1 MNKSEKPYK
10 PLDRWDEICYKFK
23 AFDHSY
29 VKNFRSIE
37 YINKD
42 IEGKSSAEVVN
53 ILHQKK
59 AEYDFFLRVIEY
71 IHKGYSKRISLSQY
85 YHYYKRLDT
94 ETHVKRIIEQAI
106 LLKEEII
113 SLRVLPWLSDY
124 FNSAFEATTVYINT
138 KLYPENNSDLI
149 DYDINGE
156 PIYTGKRA
164 DAHDLFGY
172 IFLFLDQKSYIE
184 GLIESIDILLPYYEA
199 LSKIKNSTSINDTG
213 KPSKLKLILLLDDFS
228 KIEYNGNRYNRQI
241 MVAEI
246 AVID

>member
-85 YHYYKRLDT
+85 YHYYKQNML
-94 ETHVKRIIEQAI
+94 E
-106 LLKEEII
+106 LLKNVFSRINF
-113 SLRVLPWLSDY
+113 
-124 FNSAFEATTVYINT
+124 FNKKINAS
-138 KLYPENNSDLI
+138 N
-149 DYDINGE
+149 
-156 PIYTGKRA
+156 
-164 DAHDLFGY
+164 
-172 IFLFLDQKSYIE
+172 
-184 GLIESIDILLPYYEA
+184 
-199 LSKIKNSTSINDTG
+199 
-213 KPSKLKLILLLDDFS
+213 
-228 KIEYNGNRYNRQI
+228 
-241 MVAEI
+241 
-246 AVID
+246 